1 MLISTPKRLKTI
13 AGRVS
18 IENAAGAA
26 RPMRRTRGARGQA
39 RPMRRLAARRQHGAL
54 RGRRNTATRTNRTL
68 GSSTQLD
75 FALTP
80 EQDLMRDSVRRMV
93 AREIDPLISRND
105 ADRSL
110 PKAAFLQALR
120 HLADLG
126 LTAARLPESAGGS
139 GLGMLEYGIMVEQ
152 IPPQVAVTLIGHEAS
167 SARLHA
173 DGNDEQRARLLPDFV
188 AGRKLFCTGSTE
200 PDTGSDP
207 RGIRTRLTRSGSRL
221 LLNGR
226 KMWITNVSACDAILV
241 TCLDARAGDSAGK
254 VIKVVVERDR
264 SPFDAREIDTIGF
277 KQGLLGEAVFQ
288 DCEIAPENVV
298 ATAAG
303 GTEVLKSS
311 WAVNRPL
318 FGLLA
323 VGLAQ
328 RAYEM
333 ALEYAKVRRQFGK
346 PIAAHQLVQKNLADI
361 VTAIT
366 TSRLLCYYALSM
378 IDHGQATEGHAAMA
392 KRYAQ
397 NACQDAI
404 WQAMNLFGA
413 MGLAT
418 EGRIEALY
426 RDVRMI
432 AIPDGTNEILALIQ
446 GRDLTGMEAFR
457 GLGAH
462 KGE

>member
-1 MLISTPKRLKTI
+1 
-13 AGRVS
+13 
-18 IENAAGAA
+18 
-26 RPMRRTRGARGQA
+26 
-39 RPMRRLAARRQHGAL
+39 
-54 RGRRNTATRTNRTL
+54 
-68 GSSTQLD
+68 LD
-75 FALTP
+75 FALTS
-80 EQDLMRDSVRRMV
+80 EQELMRDSVRRMV
-93 AREIDPLISRND
+93 AREIDPLIARND
-105 ADRSL
+105 PNRSL
-110 PKAAFLQALR
+110 PREAFLHALG

-126 LTAARLPESAGGS
+126 LTAVRLPERAGGS
-139 GLGMLEYGIMVEQ
+139 GIGMLEYGLMVEQ

-167 SARLHA
+167 GARLYA

-188 AGRKLFCTGSTE
+188 AGKKLFCTGSTE

-207 RGIRTRLTRSGSRL
+207 RGIRTRLTRSGDRL
-221 LLNGR
+221 RLNGR

-241 TCLDARAGDSAGK
+241 TCLDARDGDAGAK
-254 VIKVVVERDR
+254 VIKVVVERER
-264 SPFDAREIDTIGF
+264 SAFEAREIETIGL

-288 DCEIAPENVV
+288 DCEVFAENIV
-298 ATAAG
+298 ANAAG

-323 VGLAQ
+323 VALAQ

-333 ALEYAKVRRQFGK
+333 ALDYAKLRKQFGK
-346 PIAAHQLVQKNLADI
+346 PIAAHQLVQKNLSDV

-378 IDHGQATEGHAAMA
+378 IDHGAATEGHAAMA

-397 NACQDAI
+397 NACQEAI

-413 MGLAT
+413 MGLST

-426 RDVRMI
+426 RDMRMI
-432 AIPDGTNEILALIQ
+432 AVPDGTNEILALIH
-446 GRDLTGMEAFR
+446 GRDITGLEAFR
-457 GLGAH
+457 GLPQLNA
-462 KGE
+462 